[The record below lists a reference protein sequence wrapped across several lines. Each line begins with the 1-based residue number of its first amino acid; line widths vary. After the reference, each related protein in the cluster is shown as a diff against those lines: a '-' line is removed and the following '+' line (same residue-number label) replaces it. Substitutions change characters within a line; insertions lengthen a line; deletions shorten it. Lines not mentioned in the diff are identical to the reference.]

1 MSSSYSLIQAG
12 AASKN
17 PGVLERLPAGFKF
30 AALFVLSI
38 VTYLIP
44 WMSVQLGL
52 LIAAFVIA
60 LLPRVPFM
68 RLVKSLLFSV
78 MIVGLVV
85 AIMAWQQD
93 LARGIHFG
101 MRLLTLVLLAFAV
114 TASTTFPQMLRVF
127 EKIASP
133 LRWVGVNTENISM
146 AMALTVRFV
155 PHLMGMYRE
164 VREAQIARGLERNA
178 IALIVP
184 LIFRT
189 LKTSEQVAQA
199 LDARSFNTQERG
211 TRKR

>member
-1 MSSSYSLIQAG
+1 MNSSYSLIQTG
-12 AASKN
+12 AAPHN

-60 LLPRVPFM
+60 LLPRVPLM
-68 RLVKSLLFSV
+68 RLVKSLLFSLV
-78 MIVGLVV
+78 IVGLVV

-93 LARGIHFG
+93 LARGVHFG

-127 EKIASP
+127 EKIVSP

-146 AMALTVRFV
+146 AMALTIRFV
-155 PHLMGMYRE
+155 PHLMGMYQE
-164 VREAQIARGLERNA
+164 IREAQIARGLERRPL
-178 IALIVP
+178 ALIVP
-184 LIFRT
+184 MIFRT

-199 LDARSFNTQERG
+199 LDARSFNTRERN
-211 TRKR
+211 R

>member
-12 AASKN
+12 AAPKN

-78 MIVGLVV
+78 MVVGLVV

-114 TASTTFPQMLRVF
+114 TASTTFPQMLRGF
-127 EKIASP
+127 EK
-133 LRWVGVNTENISM
+133 VV
-146 AMALTVRFV
+146 
-155 PHLMGMYRE
+155 GMYRE